1 MNSDTLI
8 LKIAEGFYD
17 AAKENNKVS
26 AYQSELKFLMWTF
39 RKNPELFE
47 YFKSTFND
55 YNDKIKT
62 LDNIYEDTL
71 SNEMKT
77 FIKILLQRD
86 LIDKIEEIKIDFDK
100 LADLEANKIEG
111 IIYTP
116 FEIKE
121 DRVKKMEE
129 IFSKKLNKKVT
140 LITKIDRSLVAGI
153 RVLIKDIVY
162 DYSLDS
168 RLNDAK
174 ANLLESIK

>member
-26 AYQSELKFLMWTF
+26 AYQSELKFLLWTF

-86 LIDKIEEIKIDFDK
+86 LIEKIEEIKLDFDK
-100 LADLEANKIEG
+100 LADLDANKIEG

-121 DRVKKMEE
+121 DRIKKW
-129 IFSKKLNKKVT
+129 KK
-140 LITKIDRSLVAGI
+140 SLVKS
-153 RVLIKDIVY
+153 LIK
-162 DYSLDS
+162 
-168 RLNDAK
+168 K
-174 ANLLESIK
+174 